1 VNQINKSTAPPT
13 NQPSH
18 QQINHPMEGR
28 MNDYLFPYERLQT
41 WQDARTL
48 VKSVYE
54 LTGTFPGTEKFGL
67 VSQLN
72 RAAVSVA
79 SNLAEGSSR
88 TSFKDQGHFSQLAY
102 SSLMEVACQITLTSD
117 LMYVTQSDLL
127 NMRQDISV
135 LANKINALRKSQL
148 KRAKDKLNCAGA
160 R

>member
-1 VNQINKSTAPPT
+1 
-13 NQPSH
+13 
-18 QQINHPMEGR
+18 MEGR

-79 SNLAEGSSR
+79 SNLAEGTSR
-88 TSFKDQGHFSQLAY
+88 TSMKDQGHFSQLAF
-102 SSLMEVACQITLTSD
+102 SSLMEVACQLTLASD
-117 LMYVTQSDLL
+117 LGYLTQYDLP
-127 NMRQDISV
+127 NIKNDIST
-135 LANKINALRKSQL
+135 LANKINALRNSQL
-148 KRAKDKLNCAGA
+148 RRAKDKLN